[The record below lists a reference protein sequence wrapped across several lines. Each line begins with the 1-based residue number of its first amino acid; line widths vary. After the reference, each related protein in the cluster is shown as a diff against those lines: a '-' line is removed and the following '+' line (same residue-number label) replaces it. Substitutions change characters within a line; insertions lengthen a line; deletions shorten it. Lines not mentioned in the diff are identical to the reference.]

1 MALANWG
8 TAIFFSVSE
17 DMVLTFRNM
26 NRTVGSAWA
35 THSRIG
41 LKDQVEYLRPNLQ
54 KVTFEIALDANYGV
68 DPRAIIERMERASEL
83 GEIHPFIIGG
93 RPVGRLCWRLTTVGE
108 AWETIYNNGALTNA
122 KLNITME
129 EYQ

>member
-83 GEIHPFIIGG
+83 GEVHAFVIGG
-93 RPVGRLCWRLTTVGE
+93 RPVGRLHWRLTSVGE

>member
-1 MALANWG
+1 MAIANWG
-8 TAIFFSVSE
+8 TAIIFSVSE
-17 DMVLTFRNM
+17 DLVFTFRNM

-68 DPRAIIERMERASEL
+68 DPRAIIERLELAAEL
-83 GEIHPFIIGG
+83 GEIHYFIVGG
-93 RPVGRLCWRLTTVGE
+93 KPVGRLPWRLTSVSE
-108 AWETIYNNGALTNA
+108 AWEKIYNNGALTNA
-122 KLNITME
+122 KLNISLE
-129 EYQ
+129 EYL

>member
-83 GEIHPFIIGG
+83 TPLSLEADPWAGCIGG
-93 RPVGRLCWRLTTVGE
+93 
-108 AWETIYNNGALTNA
+108 
-122 KLNITME
+122 
-129 EYQ
+129 

>member
-35 THSRIG
+35 IHSRIG

-93 RPVGRLCWRLTTVGE
+93 RPVGRLYWRLTTVGE